1 MNPRAFYDEYLRIA
15 REFYPEATF
24 DTLEEFRPKIESGQY
39 YITNGKFPTGA
50 SPTFKDL
57 ELAFALMK
65 SLIEKGIYGDRN
77 DKSLGLV
84 DPKTGER
91 FNVYTRILKLIRTI
105 DAQRMVVKRGTR
117 GDKEFYN
124 LPEWQEFYDL
134 YYSLLL
140 LLFVEIPPKPT
151 GPKPGPP
158 PPPPGSTLVRPP
170 PKKINAVPL
179 PPEQNQIKQQ
189 MSQEMFMRIPKNIVA
204 PEPAPAPAP
213 APAPES
219 YKREIEDF
227 KNIFK
232 QIKIGKVGF
241 KGNTLDVIIIRPDYI
256 ELVRKAIYE
265 KFGQETFNQITQI
278 SKGYKKLANLVRR
291 IDRTTT
297 ERDLEIFIK
306 EDYPRFNFKS
316 LPLTPQFLTTMVELY
331 EDEFINDLT
340 KYLSAKEGGRRGLV
354 GGGKWT
360 TIVQRLV
367 EKRLIPSERQA
378 AINRQ
383 LGVLSAQ
390 GWKGEFGF
398 KAKKKLILDEIKLH
412 PEAGNKKRDV
422 IDYFRDMKTDDDL
435 LVFEAK
441 LAYFFGRGKPRKCK
455 KCGKNKKLVGGFGFD
470 EIKPILRRA
479 IKYIYNQG
487 NNIAYYTA
495 LFAAGDLVNRLF
507 RVENLEILLSR
518 ITGIFP
524 RWFLRIILSIG
535 TGLNIRKLV
544 QLFIEPLNL
553 RNANPQNED
562 PENIEI
568 PPEPAWLK
576 ATLEKLEDNP
586 GHLKQE

>member
-1 MNPRAFYDEYLRIA
+1 MNPRAFYDEYVRIA
-15 REFYPEATF
+15 RDFDPDKKF
-24 DTLEEFRPKIESGQY
+24 DTLEEFRAKLERGQY
-39 YITNGKFPTGA
+39 YKTNGKFPNGA
-50 SPTFKDL
+50 SPTIKYL

-65 SLIEKGIYGDRN
+65 SCIEKGIYGDQN

-117 GDKEFYN
+117 GDKAFYN

-151 GPKPGPP
+151 GPKPSAALAQEGEGPAP
-158 PPPPGSTLVRPP
+158 APQPALEREL
-170 PKKINAVPL
+170 PL
-179 PPEQNQIKQQ
+179 PPKRNQIKEQ
-189 MSQEMFMRIPKNIVA
+189 MSQETFMRIPKNIQA
-204 PEPAPAPAP
+204 LEPAPAPAP

-265 KFGQETFNQITQI
+265 KFGRETFDQITQI
-278 SKGYKKLANLVRR
+278 SNGYKKLANLVRR

-297 ERDLEIFIK
+297 ERDLEIIIK

-316 LPLTPQFLTTMVELY
+316 LPLTPKFLTTMVELY

-340 KYLSAKEGGRRGLV
+340 NYLSAKEGGRRGLV

-412 PEAGNKKRDV
+412 PEAGNKKRDL
-422 IDYFRDMKTDDDL
+422 IDYFRDMKTDNDL
-435 LVFEAK
+435 LVFEAR
-441 LAYFFGRGKPRKCK
+441 LAHLFGRGKPRKCK
-455 KCGKNKKLVGGFGFD
+455 KCGLPK
-470 EIKPILRRA
+470 
-479 IKYIYNQG
+479 
-487 NNIAYYTA
+487 
-495 LFAAGDLVNRLF
+495 
-507 RVENLEILLSR
+507 
-518 ITGIFP
+518 
-524 RWFLRIILSIG
+524 
-535 TGLNIRKLV
+535 
-544 QLFIEPLNL
+544 
-553 RNANPQNED
+553 
-562 PENIEI
+562 
-568 PPEPAWLK
+568 
-576 ATLEKLEDNP
+576 
-586 GHLKQE
+586 